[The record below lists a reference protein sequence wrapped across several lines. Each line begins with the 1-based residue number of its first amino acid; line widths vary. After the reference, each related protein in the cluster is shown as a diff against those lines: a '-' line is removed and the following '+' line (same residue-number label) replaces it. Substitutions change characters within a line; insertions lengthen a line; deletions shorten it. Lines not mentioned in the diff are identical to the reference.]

1 MKEIMDLEN
10 RIKWCK
16 KCGLYKTC
24 NSPIMW
30 DGNFNSKILFIWE
43 APGAEE
49 DIQWKPFVWR
59 SGKLL
64 TKILEWI
71 WFYRQDDYYITN
83 IVKCRPPENRD
94 PKKEEIQACSPYLLE
109 QIIEWKFKIIVTL
122 WRFSMNFFMPNLKI
136 SQDRGKILKLNEFNW
151 HKFDENIYLLPSYHP
166 AVALYSPSKID
177 LIRKDLEQ
185 LKELREKL
193 F

>member
-1 MKEIMDLEN
+1 MDLEN
-10 RIKWCK
+10 IIKWCK
-16 KCGLYKTC
+16 KCELYKTC

-59 SGKLL
+59 SGKVL

-71 WFYRQDDYYITN
+71 WFYRQEDYYITN

-122 WRFSMNFFMPNLKI
+122 WRFSMNFFMSNLKI

-151 HKFDENIYLLPSYHP
+151 HTFDEDIYLLPSYHP

-177 LIRKDLEQ
+177 IIRKDLEQ